1 MHAAMAGAVR
11 LDNQIQPYPWG
22 SKTAI
27 PRLFGRP
34 ASDSPQ
40 AEMWIG
46 AHPKCPSFV
55 ETVTGRVP
63 LDRWIADDPEAR
75 LGPDVDA
82 RFGALPFLL
91 KYLAAAEPLSIQCH
105 PNAAQ
110 ARAGFAREE
119 AAGIPIDAHQRTYRD
134 ANPKPELIV
143 ARGRFE
149 ALKGFRKPEDIQ
161 ALLGALKLPDL
172 PGLLAPLSASADRE
186 GLAMFYRGLMR
197 KPHEAKTRLAMAAVR
212 AARTLQDRNPA
223 FKWVVRLGEA
233 YPGDVGVLSP
243 LLLEYIR
250 LEQDEGLYLGA
261 GELHAYLGGEGIEVM
276 ANSDNVVRGGLTQ
289 KHVDVG
295 ELLDLLTFDY
305 SSPNVMQPK
314 CLRQGVYS
322 YNVPVDHF
330 TLSLLRPEADRD
342 VEIAATGRPAI
353 ALALAGQPTL
363 QIDGS
368 SISLTPGQS
377 VFAPPSRTPSTLRG
391 ACEVA
396 WVGVGAANL

>member
-1 MHAAMAGAVR
+1 MAGAVR

-27 PRLFGRP
+27 ARLFGRP
-34 ASDSPQ
+34 ASQTPQ
-40 AEMWIG
+40 AELWIG
-46 AHPKCPSFV
+46 AHPKCPSSV
-55 ETVTGRVP
+55 QTASGSTP
-63 LDRWIADDPEAR
+63 LDRWLAEDPAAR
-75 LGPDVDA
+75 LGADVQA

-134 ANPKPELIV
+134 MNPKPELIV

-149 ALKGFRKPEDIQ
+149 ALKGFRRPEVIQ
-161 ALLGALKLPDL
+161 ELLGTLDLPGL
-172 PGLLAPLSASADRE
+172 PGLLAPMSASADHE

-197 KPHEAKTRLAMAAVR
+197 KPHEAKTRLAIAAVR

-243 LLLEYIR
+243 LLLEYVV
-250 LEQDEGLYLGA
+250 LEQDEALYLGA

-305 SSPNVMQPK
+305 SRPNV
-314 CLRQGVYS
+314 LRPQRLRAGVHGYE
-322 YNVPVDHF
+322 VRVDHF
-330 TLSLLRPEADRD
+330 TLSLVRPEDGQA
-342 VEIAATGRPAI
+342 VELEATGRPAI
-353 ALALAGQPTL
+353 ALVLAGQPTL
-363 QIDGS
+363 HSEGE
-368 SISLTPGQS
+368 SIPLTPGQS
-377 VFAPPSRTPSTLRG
+377 VFVPPSATSNTLSG
-391 ACEVA
+391 DCEVA
-396 WVGVGAANL
+396 WVGVGG